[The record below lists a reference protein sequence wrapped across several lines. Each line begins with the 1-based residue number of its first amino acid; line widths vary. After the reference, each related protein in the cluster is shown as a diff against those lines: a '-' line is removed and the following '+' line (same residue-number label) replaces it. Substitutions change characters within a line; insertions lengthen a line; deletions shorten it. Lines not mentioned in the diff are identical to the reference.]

1 MARKNSRQ
9 KQHKKKNYNLDYITD
24 DNVVVDINRHDPF
37 SPNASYASPRLNPFR
52 PQTAAQKR
60 FINAIKSN
68 ILTFG
73 LGPAG
78 TGKTFCT
85 AAMAAEAITNGEVRQ
100 IVFTRPAVEAG
111 PSMGFLPGKL
121 EDKFDP
127 YFGAFKQCLV
137 KLLGKGVVD
146 CALKNNNIIT
156 EPLAYM
162 RGKTFNDTFVVLDE
176 AQNCTEAELKMF
188 ITRIGQSSTFV
199 INGDLE
205 QTDIGNHSGLFQT
218 INRVRAL
225 NNVQVHSFDYD
236 DIVRSGIVRDILH
249 TFRESVPVMA

>member
-1 MARKNSRQ
+1 MARKNGRQ
-9 KQHKKKNYNLDYITD
+9 KQNKKNNYHLDYLTD
-24 DNVVVDINRHDPF
+24 DKVVVDINRSDPF
-37 SPNASYASPRLNPFR
+37 SPTNFSPSPKIKPFK
-52 PQTAAQKR
+52 PQTSSQKS
-60 FINAIKSN
+60 FVSAIKSN

-85 AAMAAEAITNGEVRQ
+85 AAMAAEAMTKGEVKQ

-111 PSMGFLPGKL
+111 PGMGFLPGKL

-127 YFGAFKQCLV
+127 YFGAFKQCLIQ
-137 KLLGKGVVD
+137 LLGKGVVD
-146 CALKNNNIIT
+146 CAVKHNNIIT

-162 RGKTFNDTFVVLDE
+162 RGKTFNDAFVVLDE

-188 ITRIGQSSTFV
+188 ITRIGKSATFV

-205 QTDIGNHSGLFQT
+205 QSDIGKNSGLYKT
-218 INRVRAL
+218 MNRVHAL
-225 NNVQVHSFDYD
+225 SDVQIHSFDYD
-236 DIVRSGIVRDILH
+236 DIVRSGIVRDILQ
-249 TFRESVPVMA
+249 TFREPESVHI

>member
-9 KQHKKKNYNLDYITD
+9 KQHKKNNYNLDYMSD
-24 DNVVVDINRHDPF
+24 DNVVVDINRHEPF
-37 SPNASYASPRLNPFR
+37 PQGASYSQKLKPFH

-60 FINAIKSN
+60 FTSAIKSN

-85 AAMAAEAITNGEVRQ
+85 AAMAAEAITKGEVRQ

-121 EDKFDP
+121 DDKFDP
-127 YFGAFKQCLV
+127 YFSAFKQCLV
-137 KLLGKGVVD
+137 KMLGKGVVD

-162 RGKTFNDTFVVLDE
+162 RGKTFNDAFVVLDE

-188 ITRIGQSSTFV
+188 ITRIGQSATFV

-205 QTDIGNHSGLFQT
+205 QTDIGDHSGLFQT
-218 INRVRAL
+218 IRRVQSL
-225 NNVQVHSFDYD
+225 SDVEVHSFDYD
-236 DIVRSGIVRDILH
+236 DIVRSGIVRDILN
-249 TFRESVPVMA
+249 TFKEPVPVMV

>member
-9 KQHKKKNYNLDYITD
+9 RQSKKANYHLDYLTD
-24 DNVVVDINRHDPF
+24 DKVVVDINRSDPF
-37 SPNASYASPRLNPFR
+37 SPTNYSPSQKIKPFKT
-52 PQTAAQKR
+52 QTTSQKH
-60 FINAIKSN
+60 FISAIKSN

-78 TGKTFCT
+78 TGKTYCT
-85 AAMAAEAITNGEVRQ
+85 AAMAAEAITKGDVKQ

-111 PSMGFLPGKL
+111 PGMGFLPGKL

-127 YFGAFKQCLV
+127 YFGAFKHCLV
-137 KLLGKGVVD
+137 QLLGKGVVD
-146 CALKNNNIIT
+146 CAVKNNNIIT

-162 RGKTFNDTFVVLDE
+162 RGKTFNDAFVVLDE

-188 ITRIGQSSTFV
+188 ITRIGKNASFV

-205 QTDIGNHSGLFQT
+205 QTDIGKDSGLYQT
-218 INRVRAL
+218 INRVSAL
-225 NNVQVHSFDYD
+225 SNIHVHSFDYE
-236 DIVRSGIVRDILH
+236 DIVRSGIVRDILQ
-249 TFRESVPVMA
+249 TFREPVTAHV